1 MKTLN
6 HKLKNRFRV
15 RHLCRLAFIG
25 LLSTTLYGQNP
36 EKDEKYD
43 YAQKRLQDGIN
54 EKDSVKIADALYL
67 HAKIELRTG
76 NNPTEAYRLFYQSL
90 KISEKT
96 KNYYQAVKTNI
107 RLAEL
112 ELQFHNP
119 EGSREFLKEAFRI
132 LEDKTIDVKAVD
144 PEHLW
149 LDMYRVA
156 GNIFITP
163 SYTSTQFKPQYD
175 SALHYFRKMEEVASS
190 IKGEVAVAVAHYELG
205 QIYHILND
213 KRALNHFE
221 QAVALSSRQR
231 PSHHLITYR
240 SHLAKAYITFNR
252 LKEAEEILRGSQEII
267 DSGLYNIFE
276 HSQHLHYDA
285 YSLYYELAGD
295 YKNALTAQKKAENYT
310 RVISESDRNANLT
323 QWRARLETER
333 KDQELRVQ
341 KQEIVNK
348 QKLINLQQ
356 VFVIVVAILLSGLAV
371 ISYFL
376 YKNYKKQK
384 RLSEKNAVLIHE
396 QNHRVKNNLQVISS
410 LLNLQNDYIRDD
422 TSRQVLSESQS
433 RIDAMA
439 LLHRQLYE
447 NDQVE
452 LINIENLFSDIIHS
466 VGHTFGADSLQ
477 LRLPL
482 EVTRLGTD
490 TATSV
495 GLILNELTIN
505 SFKYAFRGREPVI
518 EVSSRKNGNTIHIIY
533 KDFGSTDL
541 SDIFSNPDKKGFGLN
556 LIDMILFQINGTLT
570 YDFKNDSSITL
581 SFTDA

>member
-1 MKTLN
+1 VFPYLITMFRSLTFSVLLATLIALPAYSQMDPIEDRIAYAKGILDEGLRKN
-6 HKLKNRFRV
+6 DSVLIAEGYYLLAKRMLDINNIDEAYNMFYISLK
-15 RHLCRLAFIG
+15 
-25 LLSTTLYGQNP
+25 
-36 EKDEKYD
+36 
-43 YAQKRLQDGIN
+43 IN
-54 EKDSVKIADALYL
+54 EK
-67 HAKIELRTG
+67 
-76 NNPTEAYRLFYQSL
+76 L
-90 KISEKT
+90 KD
-96 KNYYQAVKTNI
+96 YYKMGRI
-107 RLAEL
+107 YKRLAEA
-112 ELQFHNP
+112 EIDQGNF
-119 EGSREFLKEAFRI
+119 EGAQEFLNESVSIFKKHN
-132 LEDKTIDVKAVD
+132 LEDT
-144 PEHLW
+144 PESTHFE
-149 LDMYRVA
+149 A
-156 GNIFITP
+156 GLIH
-163 SYTSTQFKPQYD
+163 TSLHNFNESLYAKINPD
-175 SALHYFRKMEEVASS
+175 SVLHYFRKREKKALAENNRLWL
-190 IKGEVAVAVAHYELG
+190 AVTRF
-205 QIYHILND
+205 QIGNVYLYKKDN
-213 KRALNHFE
+213 RALSYLEN
-221 QAVALSSRQR
+221 AVEIVQNDSLPRPALMYQNG
-231 PSHHLITYR
+231 
-240 SHLAKAYITFNR
+240 LAEAYITLGQLDKAKR
-252 LKEAEEILRGSQEII
+252 VLSESREMIGKGSLFPSSSLAKHYNTYAKYYAAVKDWENAYISK
-267 DSGLYNIFE
+267 DSA
-276 HSQHLHYDA
+276 SQYLIHL
-285 YSLYYELAGD
+285 
-295 YKNALTAQKKAENYT
+295 
-310 RVISESDRNANLT
+310 VESDRTGNISR
-323 QWRARLETER
+323 WRVQLETEK
-333 KDQELRVQ
+333 KDLQLRFQ
-341 KQEIVNK
+341 KQEIAGK
-348 QKLINLQQ
+348 QSLIEQQQ
-356 VFVIVVAILLSGLAV
+356 VFMGVVAVLLSGLAV
-371 ISYFL
+371 ISCFL